1 MTLQHKRSRRLCA
14 LDDIAS
20 PGSTRFE
27 LKDQPLSNGFCVIRQ
42 SKDKGERVFGYL
54 NACPHTGG
62 PLDWVPGR
70 FLNAEGDLIQCSTHG
85 ALFRIEDGYCVWGP
99 CAGASLTP
107 VLLIRQGDGIYLE
120 ET

>member
-1 MTLQHKRSRRLCA
+1 MY
-14 LDDIAS
+14 
-20 PGSTRFE
+20 
-27 LKDQPLSNGFCVIRQ
+27 
-42 SKDKGERVFGYL
+42 GYL

-85 ALFRIEDGYCVWGP
+85 ALFRIEDGFCVAGP

-107 VLLIRQGDGIYLE
+107 VSLKIQDDDIYLQ